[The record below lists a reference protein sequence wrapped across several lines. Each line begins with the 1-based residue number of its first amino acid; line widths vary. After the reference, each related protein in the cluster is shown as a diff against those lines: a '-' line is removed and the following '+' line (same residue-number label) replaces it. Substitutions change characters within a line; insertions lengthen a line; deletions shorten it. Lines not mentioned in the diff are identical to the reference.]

1 MPKPEDA
8 ADYYMFVTS
17 SADGQILFW
26 DTKFDNKDKK
36 ANQIGTSQP
45 DYTIPWKGILSV
57 QLQRPEGGQLGA
69 SNISFNNKHTQS
81 TKLYGTSDEGDLFIM
96 DWCAK
101 PIDEQNKIEVI
112 QKIWSS
118 ERSGRPTIA

>member
-69 SNISFNNKHTQS
+69 SNISFNVKHKVICLENSSMNLPFDLNPT
-81 TKLYGTSDEGDLFIM
+81 LCRTSLQ
-96 DWCAK
+96 
-101 PIDEQNKIEVI
+101 PLPV
-112 QKIWSS
+112 
-118 ERSGRPTIA
+118 R